1 MNSQTSFFK
10 FLIGYCLSVFPLFL
24 LIGPLIS
31 EIILILSII
40 FSFYYIVTLNKSYF
54 YLNRFSIFFI
64 IFCLSTLVSTLI
76 NFYNFDYTKSGLFYF
91 RLPLFALS
99 IWFIL
104 QNCNLFNKKVVVFY
118 ILLFTIIITDSLIQF
133 TTGENLIGYNI
144 VKSRISSFFGDEL
157 ILGGF
162 LTRALPIFLIFL
174 IMSGFLNE
182 KKNTIYFSLFF
193 SIAIVVT
200 YLSGERTS
208 FFLVILFFSTL
219 FFSIK
224 YLRKFII
231 IMMISFVGLAFLL
244 PKFSANEKL
253 NPATRMF
260 SKSYAQIIGKGEEQ
274 YEEYK
279 QKIFKKVYIFSHD
292 HHGHYMLS
300 FKIFKDHIFLGTG
313 PKGFR
318 YLCRNKI
325 YILEKDDGC
334 STHPHNTYVQ
344 ILTSNGIVGFS
355 LLLFAFIY
363 IIKEIFRCK
372 KKIINQKEFDK
383 DLISESIIVSA
394 IFINLW
400 PLIPSGNFFNNWLSM
415 IYFYPIGFY
424 LYFKHKNEKEIN

>member
-10 FLIGYCLSVFPLFL
+10 FLIGYCLCAFPLFL

-31 EIILILSII
+31 EIILIVSII
-40 FSFYYIVTLNKSYF
+40 FSFYYILTLNKSYF

-104 QNCNLFNKKVVVFY
+104 QNCDLFNKKVAIFY
-118 ILLFTIIITDSLIQF
+118 ILLFSTIIIDSLIQF
-133 TTGENLIGYNI
+133 TTGENLLGYNI
-144 VKSRISSFFGDEL
+144 LKSRISSFFGDEL

-162 LTRALPIFLIFL
+162 LTRVLPFFLIFL
-174 IMSGFLNE
+174 IMSNFLNE
-182 KKNTIYFSLFF
+182 KKNTFYFSLFF
-193 SIAIVVT
+193 SIAILVI

-231 IMMISFVGLAFLL
+231 IIMISFVGLAFLV
-244 PKFSANEKL
+244 PKFSVNEKL

-260 SKSYAQIIGKGEEQ
+260 NKSYAQIIGKGEEQ
-274 YEEYK
+274 YEEHK
-279 QKIFKKVYIFSHD
+279 QKLFKKVYIFSHD

-334 STHPHNTYVQ
+334 STHPHNTYIQ

-355 LLLFAFIY
+355 LMLFAFIY
-363 IIKEIFRCK
+363 TIKEIFRCK
-372 KKIINQKEFDK
+372 KRIINQKKFDK
-383 DLISESIIVSA
+383 DIISESIIVSA

-400 PLIPSGNFFNNWLSM
+400 PFIPSGNFFNNWLSM
-415 IYFYPIGFY
+415 IYYYPVGFY
-424 LYFKHKNEKEIN
+424 LYFKFKNEKKIN